1 MKISVPRLTK
11 LELQHRLL
19 GGKRITW
26 RDPSGNS
33 RFLELSD
40 AKQRRLFEFL
50 LASSVRK
57 PTGLP
62 EEFVSGLSET
72 FRANTDP
79 AEPSAVGS
87 PPDPHEAKE
96 WRLHSIRT
104 EGFGGL
110 NMWQGDPFCLD
121 LDNESF
127 ILEGPNGSGKSS
139 MVAAVVWGLTGE
151 RPRDQ
156 ANSLAHE
163 PQPVF
168 SRQNREIGTWPPIA
182 AYPVSSA
189 GLTSQPRV
197 HVELTLEDSAGSR
210 AAVARTL
217 DASGVSERW
226 DPKIRIP
233 PILIEV
239 GLLMPSRL
247 AHLRLKG
254 DEHRLTAAV
263 QQLTGFDDMVAI
275 GGLAEGLCHQS
286 REYLSYKKAE
296 LTRSKQEF
304 SDAVERAREILAEVD
319 IPVEAF
325 VPAHTR
331 DSDTP
336 LARFAKK
343 LNDRVQEIEQVVSRD
358 LAEALDQQSNDRV
371 RTAIARANDDL
382 EAGLEGLPYWTTL
395 HSIGNAFDGSAID
408 DLTRAIDRAKEASQK
423 AVDRLAAISSDS
435 KYQLKAV
442 GAKWHQEHRR
452 GPVKECPLCDQSLL
466 GKESL
471 VSELEDLRTAG
482 DDAARTF
489 DDSINAIL
497 SALDQATPAELG
509 PASDELLALDPRE
522 KLVHDLRER
531 FVLSANYAK
540 CLKQFAAIVE
550 AALCDVPPGDTPADR
565 ESRQCAEDVLK
576 PVNERIATL
585 KRLLVLAR
593 WFQTN
598 SRDWTQWWNRLAGQG
613 DDRLNES
620 ERPAPDSNHESGR
633 ESLAAH
639 LSRLEKALSSAQ
651 PFRDAVASMRK
662 AWRAGTKTDQ
672 IQREIDHRK
681 DVANSLSALKKL
693 RGLCDSLAREA
704 IEGLSNRIK
713 QILGE
718 IHLSGDL
725 KFQEA
730 RLGRRDS
737 LTVLGDLSEE
747 VRIDATQIANT
758 SWIRAFLWAFLFALR
773 EEAVSQIGRDW
784 LPVLVVDDP
793 QMTFDA
799 HHRTMW
805 SQYVKSLQ
813 EPPSS
818 VQLILA
824 THDESFL
831 DLIKVDGVTGR
842 EALIGAPST
851 SSSCAQILE
860 GGKLER
866 EWTNAK
872 LRPTPKA
879 GQDYIADVREFVEGM
894 LKQLLRG
901 EDAGIASLTL
911 GQLRSRIS
919 DNHDS
924 GRAPWNQPP
933 FAKLVGAL
941 EQGRPEVKYLDG
953 AHHTTGRSYGWGE
966 AQNVEKFWRQSLHP
980 ALERAYRTVREHRLV
995 HRGLSALYGG
1005 PAVADLPE
1013 GNADQLRAI
1022 PLEVI
1027 GRASAVTDGRVAD
1040 GMVQMDR
1047 LEANGSQPV
1056 VLGNHSAYRLAAN
1069 TLEPVA
1075 RPGEIVLVDN
1085 QKDPT
1090 PRSLVV
1096 AISEDTLLARR
1107 YEVAV
1112 NHGDVAVLTSQS
1124 INPRK
1129 IEPPVIAHRS
1139 SFELRKVVG
1148 VLYDSAYSLPSDA
1161 DNEVIDCGGN
1171 AAIKSIVQDSLGLVH
1186 VDGQSAEP
1194 YALDSQ
1200 YLIVANPINADSAA
1214 LDAHDGHPVIAADSD
1229 GNHYFKRLR
1238 RVTDGVVLESL
1249 DSGGVYPPV
1258 VLLPANSGSPCL
1270 DRIWPV
1276 LGVLF
1281 EYSP

>member
-1 MKISVPRLTK
+1 MPRLTK

-19 GGKRITW
+19 RGERITW
-26 RDPSGNS
+26 RDASDNS
-33 RFLELSD
+33 RFLELSG
-40 AKQRRLFEFL
+40 AKERRLFEFL

-62 EEFVSGLSET
+62 EEFVNGLSNA
-72 FRANTDP
+72 FRAKTDP
-79 AEPSAVGS
+79 AQPSTVGS
-87 PPDPHEAKE
+87 PTDHEEAE
-96 WRLHSIRT
+96 QWRLHSIET

-110 NMWQGDPFCLD
+110 NTWRGTPFRLD
-121 LDNESF
+121 LDNQSL

-139 MVAAVVWGLTGE
+139 LAAAIVWGLTGE

-163 PQPVF
+163 SQPVF
-168 SRQNREIGTWPPIA
+168 SRENTEIGTWPPIA
-182 AYPVSSA
+182 AYPVSST

-197 HVELTLEDSAGSR
+197 HVELTLEGSSGSL
-210 AAVARTL
+210 ATVTRTL
-217 DASGVSERW
+217 EESEVLECW
-226 DPKIRIP
+226 NPKIRIP

-247 AHLRLKG
+247 AQLRLKG
-254 DEHRLTAAV
+254 DQQRLTAAV
-263 QQLTGFDDMVAI
+263 QQLTGFDDMVAV
-275 GGLAEGLCHQS
+275 GGLVEGLCHQS

-296 LTRSKQEF
+296 LASSNREF
-304 SDAVERAREILAEVD
+304 SEAVERAREILSRVD
-319 IPVEAF
+319 IPVEEF
-325 VPAHTR
+325 IPAHTR

-336 LARFAKK
+336 LARFARG
-343 LNDRVQEIEQVVSRD
+343 LNDRIQEIEQLVSRD
-358 LAEALDQQSNDRV
+358 IAEALVPLDSQGSNRV
-371 RTAIARANDDL
+371 RAAIAQATTDL

-395 HSIGNAFDGSAID
+395 NSIGDALDGSVIDGLTKAID
-408 DLTRAIDRAKEASQK
+408 GAYEASQK
-423 AVDRLAAISSDS
+423 AVDLLAATKSDS
-435 KYQLKAV
+435 RYQLKAV
-442 GAKWHQEHRR
+442 GAKWHQEHRS
-452 GPVKECPLCDQSLL
+452 GPVENCPLCDQTLL

-471 VSELEDLRTAG
+471 VHELESLRAAG

-489 DDSINAIL
+489 DDSVNAIL
-497 SALDQATPAELG
+497 SSLDGATPNDLKSVGYERLR
-509 PASDELLALDPRE
+509 LNPRD
-522 KLVHDLRER
+522 KLVEDLRTR
-531 FVLSANYAK
+531 FVLDPNYAK
-540 CLKQFAAIVE
+540 CLVQFAAIVE
-550 AALCDVPPGDTPADR
+550 AALCDVPSGDAPADR
-565 ESRQCAEDVLK
+565 KSGPYAEDVLK
-576 PVNERIATL
+576 PVTDRIAIL
-585 KRLLVLAR
+585 ERLLVLAR

-598 SRDWTQWWNRLAGQG
+598 SGDWTRWWKKLAGQVE
-613 DDRLNES
+613 DQHIES
-620 ERPAPDSNHESGR
+620 ERPARESMHESGR

-639 LSRLEKALSSAQ
+639 LSRLGKALSLAQ
-651 PFRDAVASMRK
+651 PFRDAVTSMRK
-662 AWRAGTKTDQ
+662 AWRAGTNADK
-672 IQREIDHRK
+672 IQLEIDHRK
-681 DVANSLSALKKL
+681 DIANSLADLKKL
-693 RGLCDSLAREA
+693 RRLCDSLAREA

-718 IHLSGDL
+718 LHLEGNL
-725 KFQEA
+725 RFQEA

-737 LTVLGDLSEE
+737 LTVLGELSGD

-758 SWIRAFLWAFLFALR
+758 SWVRAFLWAFLFALR
-773 EEAVSQIGRDW
+773 EEAVSQIGRDQ

-799 HHRTMW
+799 HHRMMW
-805 SQYVKSLQ
+805 SQYVKALQ
-813 EPPSS
+813 EPPSN

-824 THDESFL
+824 THDEGFL

-842 EALIGAPST
+842 EALIGAPS
-851 SSSCAQILE
+851 SASACAQILE

-866 EWTNAK
+866 EWTSANSH
-872 LRPTPKA
+872 PTQKA
-879 GQDYIADVREFVEGM
+879 GQHYIADVREFAEGM

-901 EDAGIASLTL
+901 EDAGIARLSV
-911 GQLRSRIS
+911 GQLRNRIS
-919 DNHDS
+919 NNHDA

-933 FAKLVGAL
+933 LAKLVKAL
-941 EQGRPEVKYLDG
+941 DQGRPEVKYLDG
-953 AHHTTGRSYGWGE
+953 AHHTTGRSYSWGE
-966 AQNVEKFWRQSLHP
+966 AEQVEKYWRLTLHP

-1005 PAVADLPE
+1005 PAVANLPE
-1013 GNADQLRAI
+1013 GKGDQLRAI

-1027 GRASAVTDGRVAD
+1027 GRASALTDGRVAD

-1047 LEANGSQPV
+1047 LEPNGSQPV
-1056 VLGNHSAYRLAAN
+1056 VLRNHSAYRLATN

-1096 AISEDTLLARR
+1096 AISEDKILARR

-1112 NHGDVAVLTSQS
+1112 NHRDVAVLTSQS
-1124 INPRK
+1124 INPRN

-1139 SFELRKVVG
+1139 SFEMYKIVG
-1148 VLYDSAYSLPSDA
+1148 VLYDRAYSLPSGA
-1161 DNEVIDCGGN
+1161 DKEVIDCGGE
-1171 AAIKSIVQDSLGLVH
+1171 AEIKRIVQDSLGLVH

-1194 YALDSQ
+1194 YALPDQ
-1200 YLIVANPINADSAA
+1200 YLIVAHPINPTSGA
-1214 LDAHDGHPVIAADSD
+1214 LDSCDGHPVIAADSD

-1238 RVTDGVVLESL
+1238 RVADGVVLESL

-1258 VLLPANSGSPCL
+1258 VLLPSNCGSPCL
-1270 DRIWPV
+1270 GRIWPV

-1281 EYSP
+1281 EYAT

>member
-1 MKISVPRLTK
+1 M
-11 LELQHRLL
+11 
-19 GGKRITW
+19 TW

-62 EEFVSGLSET
+62 EEFVSGLSEA
-72 FRANTDP
+72 FRARTDP
-79 AEPSAVGS
+79 AEASAVGS
-87 PPDPHEAKE
+87 PPDHQEAQE

-110 NMWQGDPFCLD
+110 NTWQGDPFCLD

-127 ILEGPNGSGKSS
+127 VLEGPNGSGKSS
-139 MVAAVVWGLTGE
+139 LLAAVVWGLTGE

-156 ANSLAHE
+156 ANSLANE

-168 SRQNREIGTWPPIA
+168 SRENREIGTWPPIA
-182 AYPVSSA
+182 TYPVSS
-189 GLTSQPRV
+189 GWLTSQPRV
-197 HVELTLEDSAGSR
+197 HVELTLGGSSGSR

-275 GGLAEGLCHQS
+275 GALVEGLCHQS

-296 LTRSKQEF
+296 LARYKQDF
-304 SDAVERAREILAEVD
+304 SDAVERAREILTRVD
-319 IPVEAF
+319 IPVEGF
-325 VPAHTR
+325 VPADTR
-331 DSDTP
+331 DGDTP
-336 LARFAKK
+336 LARFAKG

-358 LAEALDQQSNDRV
+358 LAEALDPLDPQSNDRV
-371 RTAIARANDDL
+371 RRAIARANEDL
-382 EAGLEGLPYWTTL
+382 EAGLEGLPYWKTL
-395 HSIGNAFDGSAID
+395 RSIGDAFDGSAID
-408 DLTRAIDRAKEASQK
+408 ELTTAIDRAEEASQK
-423 AVDRLAAISSDS
+423 AVDRLAASNSDS

-471 VSELEDLRTAG
+471 VSELEYLRTAG

-497 SALDQATPAELG
+497 SALYRATPADFG
-509 PASDELLALDPRE
+509 SASDELLALDPRDQ
-522 KLVHDLRER
+522 LVHDLRAK
-531 FVLSANYAK
+531 FVLRPNYAN
-540 CLKQFAAIVE
+540 CLKQFAAIVN
-550 AALCDVPPGDTPADR
+550 AALCNVPSDDTPADR
-565 ESRQCAEDVLK
+565 ESPLCAEGVLK
-576 PVNERIATL
+576 PVTERIAML
-585 KRLLVLAR
+585 KRLRVLAR

-598 SRDWTQWWNRLAGQG
+598 SGDWTQWWNRLAGQR
-613 DDRLNES
+613 DDQLAES
-620 ERPAPDSNHESGR
+620 ERPAPNSTHESGR

-639 LSRLEKALSSAQ
+639 LCRLEKALSSAQ
-651 PFRDAVASMRK
+651 PFREAVTSMRK
-662 AWRAGTKTDQ
+662 AWLAGRKTDQ

-681 DVANSLSALKKL
+681 DVASSLSGLKKL
-693 RGLCDSLAREA
+693 RGLCDSLATEV

-718 IHLSGDL
+718 IHLEGDL
-725 KFQEA
+725 RFQEA

-737 LTVLGDLSEE
+737 LTVLGKLSEE
-747 VRIDATQIANT
+747 VRIDASQIANT

-824 THDESFL
+824 THDEGFL

-860 GGKLER
+860 GGRLER
-866 EWTNAK
+866 EWSNAK
-872 LRPTPKA
+872 LRPTPK
-879 GQDYIADVREFVEGM
+879 GCQDYIADVREFAEGM

-901 EDAGIASLTL
+901 EDAGIASQSL
-911 GQLRSRIS
+911 GQLRNRIS

-933 FAKLVGAL
+933 FAKLVRAL
-941 EQGRPEVKYLDG
+941 DQGRPEVKYLDG
-953 AHHTTGRSYGWGE
+953 AHHTTRRSYSWGE
-966 AQNVEKFWRQSLHP
+966 AQTVEKFWRQTLHP

-1005 PAVADLPE
+1005 PAVANLPE
-1013 GNADQLRAI
+1013 GNADQLRTI

-1047 LEANGSQPV
+1047 LEANGSKPV

-1085 QKDPT
+1085 QKNPT

-1096 AISEDTLLARR
+1096 AISEDRILARR

-1171 AAIKSIVQDSLGLVH
+1171 AAIKSIVRDSPGLVH
-1186 VDGQSAEP
+1186 VYGQSAEP
-1194 YALDSQ
+1194 YALDGQ
-1200 YLIVANPINADSAA
+1200 YLIVANPIQADRAA
-1214 LDAHDGHPVIAADSD
+1214 LYAHDGHPVIAADSD
-1229 GNHYFKRLR
+1229 GSHYFKRLR
-1238 RVTDGVVLESL
+1238 RVANGVVLESL

-1258 VLLPANSGSPCL
+1258 VLLPGSSGSPCL